1 MRKRRTA
8 AFFLTVLILL
18 SGCAQNVQENV
29 SSDSADLSAA
39 ESSAYSQMTAEEEL
53 DGYGSGKRLTGSCT
67 AVLVFVDDPQ
77 AKWSDEA
84 KSKMTALCQKATRY
98 LVNQAKQYDVALE
111 LNCGGEYT
119 LSCTM
124 EETIPTEITDFEW
137 TVRVQKQADYDAF
150 CKEKKLQNVVFL
162 LLVPKEGRSY
172 SLPYSDGIST
182 DYYKE
187 SVVIYA
193 GDSSDTSLPA
203 TIAHEML
210 HPFGADDLYFPYDTD
225 TARAELAK
233 EYFPDDIMLRVDPLL
248 STLTIGAYTAYK
260 VGWTDSLDPKYE
272 VFLAE
277 GSASEIQR

>member
-1 MRKRRTA
+1 MQKRRPTA
-8 AFFLTVLILL
+8 LFLAILILL
-18 SGCAQNVQENV
+18 SGCAQDTQENI
-29 SSDSADLSAA
+29 SSELTDSSAA
-39 ESSAYSQMTAEEEL
+39 ESSGYSQIAAEEQDE
-53 DGYGSGKRLTGSCT
+53 YGSGKRLTGNCT
-67 AVLVFVDDPQ
+67 AVLVFVDDSQ
-77 AKWSDEA
+77 TQWSDEA
-84 KSKMTALCQKATRY
+84 KSKMTALCQKSARY
-98 LVNQAKQYDVALE
+98 LVNQAKQYDVALD
-111 LNCGGEYT
+111 LSCGGEYT

-124 EETIPTEITDFEW
+124 EEIVPTEITDFTW

-150 CKEKKLQNVVFL
+150 CKEKELQNVIFL
-162 LLVPKEGRSY
+162 LLVPKDGRSY
-172 SLPYSDGIST
+172 SLPYSDGISA

-187 SVVIYA
+187 SVIIYA
-193 GDSSDTSLPA
+193 GDGSDTSLPA

-260 VGWTDSLDPKYE
+260 VGWTDTLDPKYE

-277 GSASEIQR
+277 GNASEIQR

>member
-1 MRKRRTA
+1 MRKRRPTA
-8 AFFLTVLILL
+8 LFLTALILL
-18 SGCAQNVQENV
+18 SGCAQENA
-29 SSDSADLSAA
+29 SSELSDSSAA
-39 ESSAYSQMTAEEEL
+39 ESSGYSQMAAEEGL
-53 DGYGSGKRLTGSCT
+53 DEYGSGKRLTGSCT

-77 AKWSDEA
+77 DSWSDEA
-84 KSKMTALCQKATRY
+84 KRKMIALCQKSARY
-98 LVNQAKQYDVALE
+98 LVNQAKQYDVALD

-124 EETIPTEITDFEW
+124 EEIVPTEITDFTW
-137 TVRVQKQADYDAF
+137 TVRAQKLADYDAL
-150 CKEKKLQNVVFL
+150 CQEKELQNVIFL
-162 LLVPKEGRSY
+162 LLLPKEGRSY
-172 SLPYSDGIST
+172 SLPYSDGINT

-193 GDSSDTSLPA
+193 GDGSDTSLPA

-233 EYFPDDIMLRVDPLL
+233 EYFPDDIMLRIDPLL

-260 VGWTDSLDPKYE
+260 IGWTDSLDPKYE

-277 GSASEIQR
+277 GDASEVQR

>member
-1 MRKRRTA
+1 MRKRRA
-8 AFFLTVLILL
+8 AALFLAALILL
-18 SGCAQNVQENV
+18 SGCAQSVSENV
-29 SSDSADLSAA
+29 SSGPEDSSAA
-39 ESSAYSQMTAEEEL
+39 ESSVYSPISTEEGL
-53 DGYGSGKRLTGSCT
+53 DEYGSGKRLTGSCT

-77 AKWSDEA
+77 AKWSDED
-84 KSKMTALCQKATRY
+84 KSKMTALCRKSARY

-119 LSCTM
+119 LSCAM
-124 EETIPTEITDFEW
+124 KETIPTEITDFTW
-137 TVRVQKQADYDAF
+137 TVRVQKQADYAAF
-150 CKEKKLQNVVFL
+150 CKEKELQNAVFL

-172 SLPYSDGIST
+172 SLPYSEGIST

-193 GDSSDTSLPA
+193 GDSSDTRLPA

-225 TARAELAK
+225 TSRAELAK

-260 VGWTDSLDPKYE
+260 IGWTDSLDSKYE
-272 VFLAE
+272 VFLAA

>member
-1 MRKRRTA
+1 MHKGPR
-8 AFFLTVLILL
+8 
-18 SGCAQNVQENV
+18 
-29 SSDSADLSAA
+29 
-39 ESSAYSQMTAEEEL
+39 
-53 DGYGSGKRLTGSCT
+53 
-67 AVLVFVDDPQ
+67 
-77 AKWSDEA
+77 AKLA
-84 KSKMTALCQKATRY
+84 
-98 LVNQAKQYDVALE
+98 
-111 LNCGGEYT
+111 
-119 LSCTM
+119 
-124 EETIPTEITDFEW
+124 
-137 TVRVQKQADYDAF
+137 
-150 CKEKKLQNVVFL
+150 
-162 LLVPKEGRSY
+162 
-172 SLPYSDGIST
+172 

>member
-1 MRKRRTA
+1 MQKRRLTA
-8 AFFLTVLILL
+8 LFLAALILL
-18 SGCAQNVQENV
+18 SGCAQNAQENA
-29 SSDSADLSAA
+29 SSELADSSAA
-39 ESSAYSQMTAEEEL
+39 DSSGCSQIMAEEQDE
-53 DGYGSGKRLTGSCT
+53 YGSGKRLTGSCT

-84 KSKMTALCQKATRY
+84 KSKMTALCQKSARY
-98 LVNQAKQYDVALE
+98 LVNQAKQYDVALD
-111 LNCGGEYT
+111 LSCGGEYT

-124 EETIPTEITDFEW
+124 EEIVPTEITDFTW
-137 TVRVQKQADYDAF
+137 TVRVQKQAGYDAF
-150 CKEKKLQNVVFL
+150 CQEKELQNVVFL

-233 EYFPDDIMLRVDPLL
+233 EYFPDDIMLRIDPLL
-248 STLTIGAYTAYK
+248 STLTVGAYTAYK
-260 VGWTDSLDPKYE
+260 VGWTDSLDSKYE
-272 VFLAE
+272 IFLAK
-277 GSASEIQR
+277 GNASEVQR